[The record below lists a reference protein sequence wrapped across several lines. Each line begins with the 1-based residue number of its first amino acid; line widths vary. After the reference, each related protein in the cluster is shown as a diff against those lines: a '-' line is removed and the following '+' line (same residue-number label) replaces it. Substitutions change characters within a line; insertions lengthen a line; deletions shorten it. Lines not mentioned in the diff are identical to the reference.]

1 VFLLENVL
9 DISFGKCWVQNK
21 LQINKNLAAY
31 AVGQIHLFHNRTRAG
46 TQILPLTTKWKQRA
60 QGK

>member
-1 VFLLENVL
+1 MSVIVFHVPFRNVI

-31 AVGQIHLFHNRTRAG
+31 ICSWPNPSLSQ
-46 TQILPLTTKWKQRA
+46 
-60 QGK
+60 